1 MIERLD
7 QINNRYNEIQEKL
20 SSNEVIQDIKR
31 TTELSKELRN
41 LEETVNTYKEYKN
54 VLSGISSAYF
64 NAANETQQIID
75 SVKKC
80 GYIVT
85 D

>member
-1 MIERLD
+1 MIERLE

-54 VLSGISSAYF
+54 VLSGIKDAKEMVNDKDLGDF
-64 NAANETQQIID
+64 AKEEIERLED
-75 SVKKC
+75 
-80 GYIVT
+80 
-85 D
+85 

>member
-1 MIERLD
+1 MIERLE

-41 LEETVNTYKEYKN
+41 LETSRNIRLTAPPSP
-54 VLSGISSAYF
+54 L
-64 NAANETQQIID
+64 
-75 SVKKC
+75 
-80 GYIVT
+80 
-85 D
+85 